1 MAQQTTVLE
10 DGFDRIQS
18 ALRSVEDEVQK
29 VQKRI
34 EKRSE
39 KFSQDA
45 SERVDNFRKE
55 MRKYPAVKQVESFGN
70 DLSKQIQGRSKKVE
84 KQIESGIET
93 VLEGLQIASRGEIGK
108 LDKKLNRINR
118 RLKALDKS
126 LAEASAASKPV
137 QTRTQKSNATAAE
150 TVA

>member
-45 SERVDNFRKE
+45 SDRVEKFRKE
-55 MRKYPAVKQVESFGN
+55 IRKYPAVKQVESLGN
-70 DLSKQIQGRSKKVE
+70 DLNKQIQDRSKQVE

-93 VLEGLQIASRGEIGK
+93 VLGGLQIASRGEIGK

-118 RLKALDKS
+118 RLKALDKA

-137 QTRTQKSNATAAE
+137 QTKTQKPNATAAE